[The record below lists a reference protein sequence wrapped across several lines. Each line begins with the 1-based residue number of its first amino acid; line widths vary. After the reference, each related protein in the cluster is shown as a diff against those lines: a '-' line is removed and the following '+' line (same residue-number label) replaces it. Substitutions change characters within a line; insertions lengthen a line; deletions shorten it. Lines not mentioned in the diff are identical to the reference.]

1 MLSGI
6 HFQGSWK
13 NVFNTSSTKP
23 AQFYDYKQ
31 ERVLGNVRMMFQRG
45 NFAYTAI
52 QDIGAYIL
60 ELPYA
65 PAKSSNNRN
74 SGGGANSDPSSVA
87 YEDRISMIVV
97 LPKKG
102 QELFVTIDKVNQFG
116 MERLY
121 KELKKVKEEYEDDEV
136 EVFLPRFE
144 TTTSLNLVEAL
155 ENVKRRYV

>member
-1 MLSGI
+1 MILLSGI

-13 NVFNTSSTKP
+13 SVFNASHTKP
-23 AQFYDYKQ
+23 AQFFDYKN
-31 ERVLGNVRMMFQRG
+31 ERVLGSVKMMFQRG

-52 QDIGAYIL
+52 QDLGAYVL

-65 PAKSSNNRN
+65 PVKANRFG
-74 SGGGANSDPSSVA
+74 SNSDPNIVQ
-87 YEDRISMIVV
+87 YDDRNSMIIV

-102 QELFVTIDKVNQFG
+102 QELFVTIDNINKYG
-116 MERLY
+116 MERLF

-144 TTTSLNLVEAL
+144 TTTSLNIVEAL
-155 ENVKRRYV
+155 QNVK